1 MVADNAYAGGYYFNM
16 GKHRPDGKSTLTND
30 NTTNPLQNGT
40 DSTKPVSIRT
50 KAVRP
55 DDVTAIGQDPKD
67 RNYYY
72 GGSSQG
78 DDPDYDGVKDPNKK
92 GTEEDDDNLVVP
104 KDDEPDYPLDTDTD
118 TDTDT
123 DVDTDTDTDTDID
136 TDNDTDTDIDTDTDT
151 DIDTDTDTDTDI
163 DTDTDTDVD
172 TDTDTDTDVDTDND
186 TDTDT
191 DIDTDTDTDTDTD
204 IDTDNDTDTDIDTD
218 TDTDV
223 DTDTDT
229 DTDIDT
235 DTDTDVDNDTD
246 SDTDTDVDSD
256 SDMDSDS
263 DTDTD
268 TDLDSD
274 MDSDS
279 DTDTDTDTDSDIDS
293 DSDSD
298 TDTDDDSETRADYKD
313 TYKQR
318 VVEYNVNSIDKRH
331 YMRFPAQDNRNP
343 VQLAE
348 NTQIDSLIDISRG
361 GIAVTH
367 HNDLKV
373 GDIVPVNISYGN
385 LNINADVK
393 IVSATDRR
401 AGAEFTNLDQ
411 MTANKLLYMNLLL
424 EEQAA
429 MRNQT
434 NDLSYIK

>member
-1 MVADNAYAGGYYFNM
+1 M
-16 GKHRPDGKSTLTND
+16 
-30 NTTNPLQNGT
+30 
-40 DSTKPVSIRT
+40 DS
-50 KAVRP
+50 
-55 DDVTAIGQDPKD
+55 
-67 RNYYY
+67 
-72 GGSSQG
+72 
-78 DDPDYDGVKDPNKK
+78 
-92 GTEEDDDNLVVP
+92 
-104 KDDEPDYPLDTDTD
+104 
-118 TDTDT
+118 
-123 DVDTDTDTDTDID
+123 
-136 TDNDTDTDIDTDTDT
+136 
-151 DIDTDTDTDTDI
+151 
-163 DTDTDTDVD
+163 
-172 TDTDTDTDVDTDND
+172 
-186 TDTDT
+186 
-191 DIDTDTDTDTDTD
+191 
-204 IDTDNDTDTDIDTD
+204 
-218 TDTDV
+218 
-223 DTDTDT
+223 
-229 DTDIDT
+229 
-235 DTDTDVDNDTD
+235 D
-246 SDTDTDVDSD
+246 SDTDTDTDSD

-268 TDLDSD
+268 T
-274 MDSDS
+274 
-279 DTDTDTDTDSDIDS
+279 DIDS

-434 NDLSYIK
+434 NDLSYVK